1 MKGLY
6 SKAHTFTIASGV
18 VVGASVILYMLRGK
32 MRKHIKN
39 KKDLRDSIEEE
50 EILETAMAQKEL
62 IDKDLQKMK
71 VQAKLI
77 SEEIFKTLVEL
88 HLKDDSLTQVK
99 PL

>member
-6 SKAHTFTIASGV
+6 SKTQTFAIASGV
-18 VVGASVILYMLRGK
+18 VVGTSVILYMLRGK
-32 MRKHIKN
+32 MRKHIKH
-39 KKDLRDSIEEE
+39 KKELQALAEEE

-71 VQAKLI
+71 MQAKLI